1 MYHAPPAFGVNS
13 TAVSP
18 NPSHHDQAQQNYAAT
33 HLSPDMPSHMFY
45 NNYQHAPY
53 LHRRASISSLNSRQS
68 QPSPMSGSAMVDAES
83 QGKGRCPHPDCGR
96 VFKDLKAHMLTHQPE
111 RPEKCPILNC
121 EYNQKGFARKY
132 DKNRH
137 TLTHYKGTMVCGFC
151 PGSGSAVE
159 KSFNRADVFKR
170 HLTSVHGVE
179 QTAPNSRKRSP
190 TGSNKKASSY
200 CQDATGKC
208 STCSATFNSAQDL
221 YEHLDECVLRVV
233 QQEEPSEAINQQHLA
248 DIAADEDVK
257 ETMERNRL
265 TDTDKAVVS
274 PADENEDEMEDD
286 EDDDDDPS
294 YNGRSS
300 KGMIK
305 SNKNNPVSRA
315 VVNGGI
321 SKSTRSTRK
330 GMTFSKGGV
339 PLVGKGRRKRKH
351 YPASWGVSADKMKMR
366 KRVLCAYDGERRL
379 WKDDM
384 MLNNEFEV
392 RMNLADGKS
401 YVTDLDVESLKR
413 ANAIHGATEDE
424 RGPWD
429 QEEVQ
434 GFNLEELMS

>member
-1 MYHAPPAFGVNS
+1 MYNARPGFGINS
-13 TAVSP
+13 AAVSP
-18 NPSHHDQAQQNYAAT
+18 NPSQHDQASHNYAIA
-33 HLSPDMPSHMFY
+33 HLNADMSSHMFY
-45 NNYQHAPY
+45 SNYQHSPY
-53 LHRRASISSLNSRQS
+53 PNRRASVSSLNSRQS
-68 QPSPMSGSAMVDAES
+68 HPSPMSGSAVLEADGHA
-83 QGKGRCPHPDCGR
+83 KGRCPHPDCGR
-96 VFKDLKAHMLTHQPE
+96 VFKDLKAHMLTHQST

-121 EYNQKGFARKY
+121 EYNQKGFARRY

-151 PGSGSAVE
+151 PGSGSSVE

-190 TGSNKKASSY
+190 TGSNKKVSSY

-208 STCSATFNSAQDL
+208 STCSGTFNNAQDF
-221 YEHLDECVLRVV
+221 YEHLDDCVLRVV

-248 DIAADEDVK
+248 DMAADNGVK
-257 ETMERNRL
+257 ETMERHML
-265 TDTDKAVVS
+265 PDMDEPVVPTTD
-274 PADENEDEMEDD
+274 DEDDDMEDD
-286 EDDDDDPS
+286 EDDEDDPS
-294 YNGRSS
+294 YNGRAIKAMTRSS
-300 KGMIK
+300 KAAPM
-305 SNKNNPVSRA
+305 SRA
-315 VVNGGI
+315 VATGGI

-330 GMTFSKGGV
+330 GLTFSKNGV
-339 PLVGKGRRKRKH
+339 PLASKSRRKRKH

-366 KRVLCAYDGERRL
+366 KRVLCIYEGERRL

-401 YVTDLDVESLKR
+401 YVTDLDVETLKR
-413 ANAIHGATEDE
+413 AGAIHGATKEE
-424 RGPWD
+424 KGPWF
-429 QEEVQ
+429 QEEGQ